1 MSLLAAV
8 LVALTALRVNALR
21 SFLAILGV
29 IFGVA
34 AVITTVSLAQG
45 ARDAVET
52 RIASLGANT
61 LSITAGSR
69 SRGGRQGGAGS
80 GTPFSDADVN
90 ALRTELDFITA
101 ASGLVQANVTAVVD
115 GLNWPTQMIGS
126 NADYLEVRDW
136 TLAEGRMFNEPESQR
151 ASRLVVIGQ
160 TTAREL
166 FPSGGAL
173 GAAVR
178 INSQPFE
185 VIGVLSDLGAGA
197 FGQDQNDVMLAPVST
212 VRSRVTGFSRAGVR
226 DPVQQVW
233 IKVAPGVDM
242 ATATLE
248 LEDYLRVRRN
258 VAPGA
263 EDNFSIRNFADL
275 IRAFNETQR
284 VLGLLLASAGII
296 TLLVGGIGI
305 MNVML
310 VSVTERT
317 REIGLRLAVGA
328 RRRDIR
334 NQFLIESVVLC
345 SAGGVIGLGVGVAV
359 ASAIQSFGPAL
370 GLTGL
375 AVSVDPSIAV
385 IAIGAAAAVGILFG
399 FYPAMRASR
408 LDPIEALR
416 HE

>member
-1 MSLLAAV
+1 
-8 LVALTALRVNALR
+8 
-21 SFLAILGV
+21 
-29 IFGVA
+29 
-34 AVITTVSLAQG
+34 
-45 ARDAVET
+45 
-52 RIASLGANT
+52 
-61 LSITAGSR
+61 
-69 SRGGRQGGAGS
+69 
-80 GTPFSDADVN
+80 
-90 ALRTELDFITA
+90 
-101 ASGLVQANVTAVVD
+101 
-115 GLNWPTQMIGS
+115 
-126 NADYLEVRDW
+126 
-136 TLAEGRMFNEPESQR
+136 MFNEAETQR
-151 ASRLVVIGQ
+151 ASRLAVIGQ

-173 GAAVR
+173 GATIRV
-178 INSQPFE
+178 NSQPYE
-185 VIGVLSDLGAGA
+185 IIGVLGDLGAGA
-197 FGQDQNDVMLAPVST
+197 FGQDQNDILLAPVTT

-233 IKVAPGVDM
+233 VKIAPGVNM
-242 ATATLE
+242 ETATAE

-284 VLGLLLASAGII
+284 VLGLLLASAGLI

-359 ASAIQSFGPAL
+359 AAGIESFGPAL

-375 AVSVDPSIAV
+375 AVSVDPSIAL
-385 IAIGAAAAVGILFG
+385 IAIGSAAAIGILFG

>member
-52 RIASLGANT
+52 RIASLGAST
-61 LSITAGSR
+61 LNITAGSR

-126 NADYLEVRDW
+126 NADYVEVRDW
-136 TLAEGRMFNEPESQR
+136 SLAEGRMFNEAESQR

-173 GAAVR
+173 GAVVR
-178 INSQPFE
+178 VNSQPFE
-185 VIGVLSDLGAGA
+185 VIGVLGDLGAGA

-263 EDNFSIRNFADL
+263 DDNFSIRNFADL

-345 SAGGVIGLGVGVAV
+345 SAGGVIGLGVGVLV
-359 ASAIQSFGPAL
+359 ASSIEAFGPAL

>member
-61 LSITAGSR
+61 LSINSGSR

-80 GTPFSDADVN
+80 GTPLSDADVN
-90 ALRTELDFITA
+90 ALRTELDFIAA

-136 TLAEGRMFNEPESQR
+136 ALAEGRMFNEAETQR
-151 ASRLVVIGQ
+151 ASRLAVIGQ

-173 GAAVR
+173 GATIRV
-178 INSQPFE
+178 NSQPYE
-185 VIGVLSDLGAGA
+185 IIGVLGDLGAGA
-197 FGQDQNDVMLAPVST
+197 FGQDQNDVLLAPVTT

-233 IKVAPGVDM
+233 VKIAPGVNM
-242 ATATLE
+242 ETATAE

-258 VAPGA
+258 VAPGG

-284 VLGLLLASAGII
+284 VLGLLLASAGLI

-359 ASAIQSFGPAL
+359 AGGIESFGPAL

-375 AVSVDPSIAV
+375 AVSVDPSIAL
-385 IAIGAAAAVGILFG
+385 IAIGAAAAIGILFG